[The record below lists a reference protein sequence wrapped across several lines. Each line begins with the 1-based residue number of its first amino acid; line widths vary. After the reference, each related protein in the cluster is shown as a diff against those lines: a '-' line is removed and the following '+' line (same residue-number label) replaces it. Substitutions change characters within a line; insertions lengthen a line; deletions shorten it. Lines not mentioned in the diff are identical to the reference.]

1 MPAAL
6 AEALAIP
13 GLWLLVVG
21 AFVSGCVRGF
31 AGFGTAL
38 IFVPLAGQVVPP
50 LWVLIIL
57 VTMDMAGPLPNLPR
71 ALRAGDMAQVAWLS
85 LGAVMASP
93 LGLMVLA
100 QMDPV
105 IFRYLVSIMALL
117 VPVLLLVG
125 LRYRAAL
132 NRPVLLGTG
141 AASGFLGGVVGIP
154 GPPVILLYMAGTHGP
169 GLIRANTMVFL
180 FVFDVLL
187 LGILALQG
195 QLGAQPLWLGV
206 AMMLPATLGNLVG
219 GWLFNPAYV
228 RLYRAVAYTII
239 VAAAL
244 SGLPIWG

>member
-1 MPAAL
+1 M
-6 AEALAIP
+6 
-13 GLWLLVVG
+13 
-21 AFVSGCVRGF
+21 
-31 AGFGTAL
+31 
-38 IFVPLAGQVVPP
+38 
-50 LWVLIIL
+50 
-57 VTMDMAGPLPNLPR
+57 
-71 ALRAGDMAQVAWLS
+71 
-85 LGAVMASP
+85 
-93 LGLMVLA
+93 
-100 QMDPV
+100 
-105 IFRYLVSIMALL
+105 
-117 VPVLLLVG
+117 
-125 LRYRAAL
+125 
-132 NRPVLLGTG
+132 
-141 AASGFLGGVVGIP
+141 GIP